1 MNKSKKL
8 QDLNLIDSFLF
19 SASTENPKNAEII
32 AKLIIE
38 RATGRKVKEISVVQ
52 EKSLVGLDVYYHG
65 IRMDLYVTEDESDSI
80 VRVYDIEPNKYGIA
94 ELPRRSR
101 FSQALTDAKLLNA
114 GEAYE
119 KLPEF
124 ISIWILTDDPFG
136 KNQMLYIVKNCV
148 EGFSDIVYNDGVKK
162 LFLYVGGEL
171 GGSES
176 LKDLLHYFSKSD
188 KMNVVD
194 AGIEQLHTIVEN
206 VKNNRK
212 VGERYMTLQEMI
224 NYEKAEAR
232 EEALQEGREEGR
244 EAARQENILT
254 SIKICKNIGASDEQI
269 IQNIMEEYKLS
280 EEDANTYLKK
290 CN

>member
-1 MNKSKKL
+1 M
-8 QDLNLIDSFLF
+8 
-19 SASTENPKNAEII
+19 
-32 AKLIIE
+32 
-38 RATGRKVKEISVVQ
+38 
-52 EKSLVGLDVYYHG
+52 
-65 IRMDLYVTEDESDSI
+65 
-80 VRVYDIEPNKYGIA
+80 
-94 ELPRRSR
+94 
-101 FSQALTDAKLLNA
+101 
-114 GEAYE
+114 
-119 KLPEF
+119 
-124 ISIWILTDDPFG
+124 
-136 KNQMLYIVKNCV
+136 
-148 EGFSDIVYNDGVKK
+148 
-162 LFLYVGGEL
+162 
-171 GGSES
+171 
-176 LKDLLHYFSKSD
+176 
-188 KMNVVD
+188 VD